1 MPAEQSVERSEKIIV
16 MEDVWFAYR
25 DKPVV
30 EAINLDIYADDFL
43 GIIGPNGGGKTTLFK
58 LILGLLTPDRGTIT
72 IKDGTPSE
80 HRTAI
85 GYVPQYRTFDFGF
98 PISVYEMVLMGRL
111 GTIHNPFRK
120 YDHEDRAIVQNCLE
134 IMEIED
140 LRKRQVD
147 QLSGGQQQKVMLAR
161 ALATQ
166 PEVLLLDEPTNHVD
180 VRTGSHFF
188 ELLKELHKKMAI
200 VVISHDIGAISTT
213 IERIGC
219 MNCRLYLHDSAEIT
233 EEVLAESYQCPI
245 DLIAHGIP
253 HRVLQEHHALE
264 DQ

>member
-1 MPAEQSVERSEKIIV
+1 MPEESSEERSKKIIV
-16 MEDVWFAYR
+16 MEDVWFTYR
-25 DKPVV
+25 DNPVV
-30 EAINLDIYADDFL
+30 EAINLQIYANDFL

-58 LILGLLTPDRGTIT
+58 LILGLLAPDRGTIT
-72 IKDGTPSE
+72 INGGTPDE

-85 GYVPQYRTFDFGF
+85 GYVPQYRTYDFGF
-98 PISVYEMVLMGRL
+98 PISVHEMVLMGRL
-111 GTIHNPFRK
+111 GKIRKPFRK
-120 YDHEDRAIVQNCLE
+120 YSSEDRTIVQNCLE
-134 IMEIED
+134 IMEID
-140 LRKRQVD
+140 ALRNRQVD

-180 VRTGSHFF
+180 VRTGCHFF

-200 VVISHDIGAISTT
+200 VVISHDIGAVSTT
-213 IERIGC
+213 IDRIGC
-219 MNCRLYLHDSAEIT
+219 MNRRLYLHDSAEIT
-233 EEVLAESYQCPI
+233 EEMLAESYQCPI

-253 HRVLQEHHALE
+253 HRVLQEHHVLE